1 VNDRPVRSPAVA
13 GSFYPAEPNVLRDW
27 VAGALARA
35 AERVPGSEPAS
46 RPGAI
51 VAPHAAYV
59 YSGNVAATAYAT
71 LSGGVPLERVVLLGP
86 AHMVPVAT
94 LAASSAAAFAT
105 PLGPAVID
113 TVLRDALVAA
123 GLVAIDDRAH
133 RPEHSLEV
141 QLPFVQVLLGDV
153 PVVPLLVGPD
163 ASSSVVRVLEYLWD
177 DPATLLV
184 VSTDLSHYHDYR
196 TAVQLDEAT
205 ASAVIG
211 RRADLLGPRSACGVS
226 ALRGLVAFAAGRDLA
241 ARLLDLRNSGDT
253 TGPRDRVVGYGAFA
267 FGRGSSVLDAFGEPA
282 HPDLPPVG

>member
-1 VNDRPVRSPAVA
+1 VNDRPVRTPAVA
-13 GSFYPAEPNVLRDW
+13 GSFYPAEPDVLRDW

-35 AERVPGSEPAS
+35 AGRAPES
-46 RPGAI
+46 RPRAI

-59 YSGNVAATAYAT
+59 YSGDVAATAYST
-71 LSGGVPLERVVLLGP
+71 LSGGVPVERVVLLGP
-86 AHMVPVAT
+86 AHMAPVAT

-113 TVLRDALVAA
+113 TLLRDALVAT

-133 RPEHSLEV
+133 RLEHSLEV
-141 QLPFVQVLLGDV
+141 QLPFVQVRLGDV
-153 PVVPLLVGPD
+153 PVVPLLVGPGG
-163 ASSSVVRVLEYLWD
+163 SSSVVRVLEYLCT

-196 TAVQLDEAT
+196 TAGQLDAAT

-211 RRADLLGPRSACGVS
+211 GRAELLGPGSACGVS
-226 ALRGLVAFAAGRDLA
+226 ALRGLVAFAAGRDLV

-253 TGPRDRVVGYGAFA
+253 AGSRDRVVGYGAFA
-267 FGRGSSVLDAFGEPA
+267 FG
-282 HPDLPPVG
+282 